1 MPLYLDEIW
10 FDRTRL
16 RDAMQTFGALA
27 RGEASFPEGVR
38 LVHGPWFSNEEAKV
52 VLILDIADHAKT
64 FAAFQTGV
72 MAGLLVQR
80 RLEPIVEWSAVDAL
94 LGG

>member
-10 FDRTRL
+10 LERARL

-27 RGEASFPEGVR
+27 RGEAPFPDGVT

-52 VLILDIADHAKT
+52 VLILDIAHHART
-64 FAAFQTGV
+64 FASFTTGIL
-72 MAGLLVQR
+72 AGLIVRR